1 MSIVHDNEILSYEI
15 NLKQNKIVIHTEYQ
29 NSNKIENTNI
39 IFYDVLAHLFET
51 QLPGSIIF
59 DIDNYEIHHFIE
71 ENKEILEKQKNYC
84 WPMEYK
90 TINELE
96 EKLMI
101 EQYKYCVISSS
112 YGLSG
117 WVLAKKYEINVI
129 ETLNE

>member
-1 MSIVHDNEILSYEI
+1 MSMVHDNEILSYEI

-29 NSNKIENTNI
+29 NFNKIENTSI

-51 QLPGSIIF
+51 QLSGSIIF
-59 DIDNYEIHHFIE
+59 EIYNYEIHHFIE

-84 WPMEYK
+84 WPMYYK

-101 EQYKYCVISSS
+101 EQYKYFVISSS

-117 WVLAKKYEINVI
+117 WVLAKKYEINLI